1 MFEVIWRSFQSQ
13 WNISL
18 NRDKA
23 SLGGIGI
30 CKIKE
35 NLRLRGLPLC
45 CCSVTQSCPTLGHK
59 GWNVGW
65 YHWLSGHEFEQPLG
79 NSEGQGSLACCSP
92 WDCKELDTTEWINNK
107 SPVVPGFSGLHYLL
121 ELAQTHARWVSDAI
135 QPSYLC
141 HPLFLLHSIFPS
153 IRVFSSELAL
163 HISWLSIRDFLGPS
177 KSRVTLWPQ
186 NFYPQTRL
194 ECGEGR
200 AESMAALATHMLPV
214 GFMLWRTRSC

>member
-1 MFEVIWRSFQSQ
+1 MLDGITDSVDMNLSKLWETVKDREAWR
-13 WNISL
+13 
-18 NRDKA
+18 A
-23 SLGGIGI
+23 AVPGI
-30 CKIKE
+30 
-35 NLRLRGLPLC
+35 
-45 CCSVTQSCPTLGHK
+45 
-59 GWNVGW
+59 
-65 YHWLSGHEFEQPLG
+65 
-79 NSEGQGSLACCSP
+79 A
-92 WDCKELDTTEWINNK
+92 ELDTTEWMNNK

-121 ELAQTHARWVSDAI
+121 ELAQTHAHWVSDAI
-135 QPSYLC
+135 QPSHLC

-153 IRVFSSELAL
+153 IRVFSSESAL